1 MESNNTD
8 GSIGNSESGASNALG
23 REQIAQFMLQ
33 NESAL
38 RRKIGAEVGRAPGVD
53 ADDVFST
60 TLRRVD
66 YAAAKGSFA
75 MRSKPEAWSFVAQ
88 VVNRAV
94 ARHRRRAARFAATV
108 AKFAGVAEAW
118 TEPPQHDER
127 AELVGIMN
135 ELMRTRP
142 QDAELIQHRLRG
154 RKWREISAVTGV
166 SEEALRQRWSCL
178 ASRLRSR
185 RL

>member
-1 MESNNTD
+1 MEPNNTD
-8 GSIGNSESGASNALG
+8 GSIGNSESGASHAYD

-118 TEPPQHDER
+118 SEPPQHDER

-142 QDAELIQHRLRG
+142 QDAELIQYRLRG
-154 RKWREISAVTGV
+154 RKWREISAATGV

>member
-1 MESNNTD
+1 MEPNNTD
-8 GSIGNSESGASNALG
+8 GSIGNSESGASHAYD

-118 TEPPQHDER
+118 SEPPQHDER

-142 QDAELIQHRLRG
+142 QDAELIQYRLRG
-154 RKWREISAVTGV
+154 RKWREISAATGV

-185 RL
+185 RS

>member
-1 MESNNTD
+1 MEPNNTD
-8 GSIGNSESGASNALG
+8 GSIGNSESGASHAYD

-38 RRKIGAEVGRAPGVD
+38 RRRIGAEVGRSPGVD

-108 AKFAGVAEAW
+108 AKFAVANGEKYPLPW
-118 TEPPQHDER
+118 ECLKKHS
-127 AELVGIMN
+127 GSGG
-135 ELMRTRP
+135 
-142 QDAELIQHRLRG
+142 RL
-154 RKWREISAVTGV
+154 
-166 SEEALRQRWSCL
+166 
-178 ASRLRSR
+178 
-185 RL
+185 

>member
-1 MESNNTD
+1 MEPNNTD

-38 RRKIGAEVGRAPGVD
+38 RRKIGAEVGRSPGVD

-118 TEPPQHDER
+118 SEPPQHDER

-142 QDAELIQHRLRG
+142 QDAELLEHRLRG
-154 RKWREISAVTGV
+154 RKWREIAAATGV